1 MKTLLTL
8 LLPLLLMAGCA
19 SHPTRIR
26 GEAPCDLP
34 DPVMDS
40 SGNRIWES
48 TEGKCGN
55 QWAVRRPT
63 HGVNYVEIDEQ
74 GILHD
79 RQAAEDALKYA
90 AQQPSAQ
97 NKSVYVVVYIHG
109 WQHNAS
115 PDDGNVQHFHG
126 SLAAIKKWRPT
137 ADVRGIYIGWRGSSL
152 PVPILQYL
160 TFWDRKNT
168 SDEVGR
174 GGLLEFLLRLERGV
188 KPDPKSGNHLVL
200 VAHSFGASVA
210 FNSLAHVFMA
220 RFIEGLHSSETSE
233 RFRGY
238 GDLVLLINPAI
249 EAMRYMPLQSAI
261 EYYANR
267 TDEPRLTFEHEK
279 KPRLVILSSEG
290 DWATRKTFPV
300 ARFFSTALEAHNR
313 TISELKSPDD
323 EGSFR
328 EWNMDVSTVGNYDRF
343 QTHWPLRIAKARDDA
358 PNEASA
364 KVKKLD
370 SNGIQECHSLALA
383 EMQKRMSNQAEK
395 EPSLED
401 EFGQFPDSNIR
412 VVRRPNTINNSPY
425 IVADVGAEIVAD
437 HSKIDSENLICWINQ
452 IVDAD

>member
-1 MKTLLTL
+1 MKTLLTS

-34 DPVMDS
+34 DPLMDS

-63 HGVNYVEIDEQ
+63 NTTRRRMTATCSTFTV
-74 GILHD
+74 
-79 RQAAEDALKYA
+79 R
-90 AQQPSAQ
+90 
-97 NKSVYVVVYIHG
+97 
-109 WQHNAS
+109 
-115 PDDGNVQHFHG
+115 
-126 SLAAIKKWRPT
+126 WRPSRSGAQRLMCAASTSAGGDRRCRFRSCSTSPSGT
-137 ADVRGIYIGWRGSSL
+137 ARTPATR
-152 PVPILQYL
+152 
-160 TFWDRKNT
+160 
-168 SDEVGR
+168 
-174 GGLLEFLLRLERGV
+174 
-188 KPDPKSGNHLVL
+188 SGAV
-200 VAHSFGASVA
+200 VC
-210 FNSLAHVFMA
+210 
-220 RFIEGLHSSETSE
+220 SSEPSE

-238 GDLVLLINPAI
+238 GELVLLINPAI

-267 TDEPRLTFEHEK
+267 KDEPRLTFEHEK

-425 IVADVGAEIVAD
+425 IVADVGTEIVAD